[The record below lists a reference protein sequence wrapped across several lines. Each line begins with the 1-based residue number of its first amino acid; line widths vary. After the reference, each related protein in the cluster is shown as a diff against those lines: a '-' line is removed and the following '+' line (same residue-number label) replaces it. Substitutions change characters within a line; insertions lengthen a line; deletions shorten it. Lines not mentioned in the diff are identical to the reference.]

1 VVDCDTDARTDDSN
15 LLDQSWY
22 NPLDIS
28 KGHRGFLDGDF
39 VMFLYAWSPNW
50 RLNAKGSDRYDLYVR
65 RSFDG
70 GVTWTTLPGSF
81 TASTGDVYSGL
92 GTTTC
97 ESYRAT
103 ETGVSPLTEPKA
115 CFEYGVGANEQ
126 ARNVTQHKSM
136 RITTL
141 DPRYASTPASIVDP
155 DCLSSLYLPGDVEA
169 PETWTCNDGS
179 DSYDSDLRNPS
190 RYFMVYET
198 GDNTTVEVG
207 EAEPMSLF
215 YSRAVNFGDDYL
227 VWAEETDLSLCYP
240 SVDYSTGGLVAPAE
254 YVGTGFCNEFDRMD
268 AGGETEASEASLAS
282 NPDGSKLY
290 GVWTQHSVKRLADG
304 TITEERSDAMARRVW
319 WIDGFIA
326 ENAWILGDG
335 SN

>member
-1 VVDCDTDARTDDSN
+1 MVDCESDARTDDSN

-28 KGHRGFLDGDF
+28 KGHRGFIDGDF

-50 RLNAKGSDRYDLYVR
+50 RLNANGSDRYDLYVR

-70 GVTWTTLPGSF
+70 GETWTTLPSSF
-81 TASTGDVYSGL
+81 TASTGDTFSGG
-92 GTTTC
+92 GTVTC

-103 ETGVSPLTEPKA
+103 ETGSPPLTEPKA
-115 CFEYGVGANEQ
+115 CFSYASGDDEQ

-141 DPRYASTPASIVDP
+141 DPRYANTPASILDP
-155 DCLSSLYLPGDVEA
+155 DCIDNLVLPELVDA
-169 PETWTCNDGS
+169 PDTWTCDDGS
-179 DSYDSDLRNPS
+179 TDYDSDLRDPS
-190 RYFMVYET
+190 RYFMVFET

-227 VWAEETDLSLCYP
+227 VWSDEVLDTDLSDCYP
-240 SVDYSTGGLVAPAE
+240 NVDYSGGGLVSPAE
-254 YVGTGFCNEFDRMD
+254 YVGSGFCNEFDRMD

-290 GVWTQHSVKRLADG
+290 GVWTQHALMPVES
-304 TITEERSDAMARRVW
+304 SDAMARRVW
-319 WIDGFIA
+319 WIEGFIPA
-326 ENAWILGDG
+326 SAWILGG
-335 SN
+335 GQ